1 MIRDKD
7 KTHRVLCE
15 KLAQAYQV
23 LGKLGMDDLTYTHL
37 SARVPGE
44 NAFYIYPFGLLFE
57 EVRAELLL
65 YVTFDGEILE
75 GIEKQYNLTGYMIHG
90 AVYRARSD
98 LNAVFHL
105 HTTASIAVS
114 VNKAGLLPLS
124 QFALHFYN
132 RIAYH
137 DYGSLVLNHQQGDE
151 LTASLGEHKVMLLR
165 NHGLLTCGRTIEEA
179 FFYTH
184 HLEQACKVQCAA
196 SSNQED
202 LILIDPETC
211 EKSCRDLLGFEKNIG
226 TRDFQAM
233 VRTLKQ
239 D

>member
-7 KTHRVLCE
+7 KTHKALCVR
-15 KLAQAYQV
+15 LAQAYRI

-57 EVRAELLL
+57 EVRPELLL
-65 YVTFDGEILE
+65 YVNFDGEILE
-75 GIEKQYNLTGYMIHG
+75 GEEKQYNLTGYMIHG

-124 QFALHFYN
+124 QFALHFYD

-151 LTASLGEHKVMLLR
+151 LSRSLGEHKVMLLR

-179 FFYTH
+179 FFYTY

-196 SSNQED
+196 SPNAED
-202 LILIDPETC
+202 LVLIDPAVR
-211 EKSCRDLLGFEKNIG
+211 EKACRDLLGFEKNLG
-226 TRDFQAM
+226 KRDFEAM
-233 VRTLKQ
+233 VRTLG
-239 D
+239 

>member
-7 KTHRVLCE
+7 KTHQALCV
-15 KLAQAYQV
+15 KLAQAYRI

-44 NAFYIYPFGLLFE
+44 DAFYIHPFGLLFE
-57 EVRAELLL
+57 EVRPELLL
-65 YVTFDGEILE
+65 YVNFDGEILE
-75 GIEKQYNLTGYMIHG
+75 GVEKQYNLTGYMIHG
-90 AVYRARSD
+90 GVYRARTD

-114 VNKAGLLPLS
+114 ANKAGLLPLS

-132 RIAYH
+132 RVAYH
-137 DYGSLVLNHQQGDE
+137 DYGSLVLNHEQGDK
-151 LTASLGEHKVMLLR
+151 LSADLGAHKVMLLR

-184 HLEQACKVQCAA
+184 HLEQACRVQCAA
-196 SSNQED
+196 SPNPED
-202 LILIDPETC
+202 LILIDPETS
-211 EKSCRDLLGFEKNIG
+211 EKSCKDLLGFEKNLG
-226 TRDFQAM
+226 ARDFEAM
-233 VRTLKQ
+233 VRTL